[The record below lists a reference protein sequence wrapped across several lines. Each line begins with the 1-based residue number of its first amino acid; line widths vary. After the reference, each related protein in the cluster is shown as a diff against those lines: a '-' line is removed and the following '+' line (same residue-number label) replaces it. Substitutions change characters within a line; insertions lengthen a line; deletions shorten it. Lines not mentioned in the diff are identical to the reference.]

1 VSLGTAAIAAVGGAV
16 VGAAAVLLGLR
27 MKAKAQGEPEKA
39 DPDEFT
45 LLPPPN
51 PDWTPGTKPTSPFG
65 GEFET
70 VHIADLRKNDVAP
83 FEFFMT
89 AMGPRMF
96 HLCSTMHPDGTANL
110 APVCYLGPVSEDDPH
125 IVMGVTR
132 RKNDARP
139 KDTEINVDATGE
151 FVLNVVSS
159 WCCEAAEHTAK
170 RHAPDIDEFESSGFT
185 KVASSSVKPFRCK
198 ETAIQLECKVVESV
212 DLQDPDGAQASRVYI
227 AKVVA
232 IHFAKELMADGRSPT
247 NPAIALSKGL
257 KPVILIH
264 PHQRSC
270 VTSAFG
276 DTKARSSYA
285 AEFKACS
292 MSLNDIAK
300 NGDPQAVES

>member
-1 VSLGTAAIAAVGGAV
+1 MSLGTAAIAAVGGAV

-27 MKAKAQGEPEKA
+27 MKAKAQEEPEKA
-39 DPDEFT
+39 DPDKFT

-139 KDTEINVDATGE
+139 KDTQINVDATGE

-159 WCCEAAEHTAK
+159 WCCEAAEYTAK

-227 AKVVA
+227 AKVR
-232 IHFAKELMADGRSPT
+232 DS
-247 NPAIALSKGL
+247 
-257 KPVILIH
+257 LIH
-264 PHQRSC
+264 TLCPGSRARGDGQTSSAPYTMRHTPRSTQHAARTTHC
-270 VTSAFG
+270 APRVTRHVPCTTRHAPR
-276 DTKARSSYA
+276 T
-285 AEFKACS
+285 
-292 MSLNDIAK
+292 MSHTHAPPI
-300 NGDPQAVES
+300 